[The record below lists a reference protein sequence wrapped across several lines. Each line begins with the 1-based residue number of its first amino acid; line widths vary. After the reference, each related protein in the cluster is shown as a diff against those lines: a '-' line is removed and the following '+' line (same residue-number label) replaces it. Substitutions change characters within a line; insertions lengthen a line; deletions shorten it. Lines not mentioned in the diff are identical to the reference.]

1 MSMTI
6 EIRGS
11 DTYNESTAAAVTLEA
26 LGVKTFLID
35 ESLER
40 RYNGGKYRRI
50 GRFRLGFDIVFN
62 DFATTGSATWQD
74 SRDYFALMELMS
86 KRYMWIHEVG
96 THFARITDATLGLVT
111 DGRLTLPIEVAVFE
125 MPSFGDDFE
134 RAVNTVDGL
143 VLASVDYYQF

>member
-11 DTYNESTAAAVTLEA
+11 DTYNESTADAVTLEA

-50 GRFRLGFDIVFN
+50 GRFRLGFDIVFH
-62 DFATTGSATWQD
+62 DFVTPGSATWQD
-74 SRDYFALMELMS
+74 SREYFALMELMS
-86 KRYMWIHEVG
+86 KRYMWIHDVG
-96 THFARITDATLGLVT
+96 SHYERIKDGTLGLVA
-111 DGRLTLPIEVAVFE
+111 DGRFTLPIEVAVFE
-125 MPSFGDDFE
+125 VPSFGDDFE
-134 RAVNTVDGL
+134 RAINTVDGL
-143 VLASVDYYQF
+143 VLASVDYYTF